1 MSGTENDSIFIKA
14 ASSHNAMTS
23 ILIGAG
29 LVSLGA
35 LTSIILPKIF
45 FLPSVFVI
53 SGGIVGLIIGWFK
66 LKEPKHSLE
75 LTREHIIYYHRRGK
89 WRIAWDN
96 IQRIDVPRVTKG
108 IEQIELEMIGFR
120 LRNSDHFMDEISPRL
135 ITYLLMEQRP
145 LTMQNRDPNSTAGQ
159 SYGSDMIEDEKF
171 VRASGEVIKGVAAMF
186 GNRMLKL
193 RNQLGYDIFI
203 SSNEVDREAAK
214 FIALLKDCQEAA
226 AKISLVEEEKIK
238 TP

>member
-1 MSGTENDSIFIKA
+1 
-14 ASSHNAMTS
+14 
-23 ILIGAG
+23 
-29 LVSLGA
+29 
-35 LTSIILPKIF
+35 
-45 FLPSVFVI
+45 
-53 SGGIVGLIIGWFK
+53 
-66 LKEPKHSLE
+66 
-75 LTREHIIYYHRRGK
+75 
-89 WRIAWDN
+89 
-96 IQRIDVPRVTKG
+96 
-108 IEQIELEMIGFR
+108 
-120 LRNSDHFMDEISPRL
+120 MDEISPRL